1 MTALADAYAR
11 PALLVPPALDEGA
24 RPALAQLRARGL
36 ALALVSNTMRTPGVA
51 LRKVLDRYG
60 VLEYFA
66 HTTFSDEVGIRKP
79 DPEIFALTLRALRV
93 DAAAAVH
100 VGDDPIL
107 DILGARKAGLR
118 AIQVTSA
125 SLKALGAQRPDAV
138 VASLATLPDAIAR
151 LDAA

>member
-1 MTALADAYAR
+1 
-11 PALLVPPALDEGA
+11 
-24 RPALAQLRARGL
+24 
-36 ALALVSNTMRTPGVA
+36 
-51 LRKVLDRYG
+51 
-60 VLEYFA
+60 
-66 HTTFSDEVGIRKP
+66 
-79 DPEIFALTLRALRV
+79 LRV